1 MNAANG
7 VQTLPR
13 PNGNVLV
20 LEAGVSGAMV
30 IVAAL
35 AGATL
40 SASSASD
47 VASNAIPLLTMWRA
61 YIRSDP
67 AGKADFR

>member
-20 LEAGVSGAMV
+20 LEPGVSGAMV
-30 IVAAL
+30 IVAA
-35 AGATL
+35 AAEPVPRP
-40 SASSASD
+40 SSA
-47 VASNAIPLLTMWRA
+47 IRA
-61 YIRSDP
+61 TSRAVSRL
-67 AGKADFR
+67 AMG